1 MFAMGYSFKIRQ
13 DSINV
18 FVHAGQYLYE
28 AIKSSPAV
36 NVVVDFVWNRSLDK
50 IKHLPKEEILE
61 NLDDFDKRYVV
72 LSIQNLGDR
81 KCNQAVDRTWQF
93 PYQRKYT
100 FHVNFINNF
109 LFLIAF
115 FSIDEKITYTENF

>member
-93 PYQRKYT
+93 PYQRKHT